1 MNLPKYD
8 VLPDETKHIYEFVS
22 EGRKVVYTKW

>member
-1 MNLPKYD
+1 MNLLKYD

-22 EGRKVVYTKW
+22 EGKVVYTKW